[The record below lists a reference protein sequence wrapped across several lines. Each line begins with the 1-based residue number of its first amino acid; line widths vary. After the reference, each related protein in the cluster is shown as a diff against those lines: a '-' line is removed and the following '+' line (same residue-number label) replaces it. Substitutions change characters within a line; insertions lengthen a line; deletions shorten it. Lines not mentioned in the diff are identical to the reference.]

1 MDVKQALAEFRKQ
14 EKRKFDQSIDLVVNL
29 KNFDLKRDQVNVV
42 LNFPHKIKD
51 KNVCAFLSAKSK
63 IIDSVVPAEFKSYK
77 DKKDLKKLVNKY
89 DFFIAFAP
97 LMPQIATNF
106 GKILGPA
113 GKMPTPQL
121 GMIAQET
128 DHAIKE
134 IVDRISSSIKIR
146 LKESSIKLV
155 IGKESMKDEQII
167 ENFNYV
173 KNSILNALPR
183 KNDNVKNI
191 LIKTTMSKPIRLEVK

>member
-14 EKRKFDQSIDLVVNL
+14 EKRKFDQSLDLIVNL

-51 KNVCAFLSAKSK
+51 KKVCAFLNAKSK
-63 IIDSVVPAEFKSYK
+63 IIDSVIPAEFKSYK

-106 GKILGPA
+106 GKVLGPA

-121 GMIAQET
+121 GMISQET

-134 IVDRISSSIKIR
+134 VVDKISSSIKIR

-173 KNSILNALPR
+173 KGLIINSLPR

-191 LIKTTMSKPIRLEVK
+191 LIKTTMSKPIKLEAK